1 MIAPHIIGGL
11 VGGALIGFCSRIT
24 ARAQWPYR
32 RRLGNFRRAD
42 HRLKMSGV
50 GPAKHCIHSDHRILL
65 DHIKNKEGVMAKIL
79 ECGKVDPSSGCQ
91 HIVRG
96 ETEEEVLQKA
106 AEHAKQHGIRQV
118 TPELIERVK
127 ANIRDA

>member
-1 MIAPHIIGGL
+1 
-11 VGGALIGFCSRIT
+11 
-24 ARAQWPYR
+24 
-32 RRLGNFRRAD
+32 
-42 HRLKMSGV
+42 
-50 GPAKHCIHSDHRILL
+50 
-65 DHIKNKEGVMAKIL
+65 MAKIV
-79 ECGKVDPSSGCQ
+79 ECAKVDPSSGCQ

-118 TPELIERVK
+118 TPDLIARVK